1 MGFRSYL
8 VKRIAVA
15 ILVLYVV
22 ASLNFV
28 IFQVASP
35 VDPVSIIM
43 DPKFTEEMKEL
54 LRIQYGLH
62 GPLHERYLR
71 YVQSMLTWNFGFSFD
86 TLRPVTE
93 ELAWRLP
100 NTVILLGTALVGTII
115 IGIPMGILAASRR
128 GTKIDVAA
136 IGSGL
141 LAWGVPTFFIQL
153 LFVLFFCW
161 YLFLWF
167 GIRFPLR
174 GMTADV
180 PPTNPILYMADVAWH
195 FALPITSLVLAS
207 FGSWAL
213 YIRNLLVDALTQDYI
228 VTARAKGLT
237 ERTVL
242 YRHAFR
248 STLPP
253 VVTMIT
259 LSIPGIVTGAM
270 ITEWIFTLPGIGR
283 WYLLAMQH
291 ADYPVVQAVL
301 FIYAFLMILANLLA
315 DLIYGMLD
323 PRIRVGMR
331 R

>member
-1 MGFRSYL
+1 MGFRSFL
-8 VKRIAVA
+8 VKRIVVA

-28 IFQVASP
+28 IFQVVSPINP
-35 VDPVSIIM
+35 VDIII
-43 DPKFTEEMKEL
+43 DPDFTSEMKDL
-54 LRIQYGLH
+54 LRKQFGIDQ
-62 GPLHERYLR
+62 PLHIRYLK
-71 YVQSMLTWNFGFSFD
+71 YMENVLTWKFGFSFD
-86 TLRPVTE
+86 NLRPVSE

-100 NTVILLGTALVGTII
+100 NTILLLGTALVGVII
-115 IGIPMGILAASRR
+115 VGIPLGILAASRR
-128 GTKIDVAA
+128 GSKTDVLA

-141 LAWGVPTFFIQL
+141 LTWGVPTFFIQL
-153 LFVLFFCW
+153 LFMLFFCY
-161 YLFLWF
+161 YLYLWF

-174 GMTADV
+174 GMASDV
-180 PPTNPILYMADVAWH
+180 PSTNPIIYVADVAFH
-195 FALPITSLVLAS
+195 LALPVSTLVIAG

-213 YIRNLLVDALTQDYI
+213 YTRNLLMDALTQDYI

-242 YRHAFR
+242 YKHAFR

-259 LSIPGIVTGAM
+259 LAVPGIVTGAM

-283 WYLLAMQH
+283 WYLLSLQH
-291 ADYPVVQAVL
+291 GDYPVIQSVL

-315 DLIYGMLD
+315 DLLYGVLD

>member
-8 VKRIAVA
+8 VKRIVVAV
-15 ILVLYVV
+15 LVLYVV

-28 IFQVASP
+28 IFQVLSP
-35 VDPVSIIM
+35 IDPVSIIM

-62 GPLHERYLR
+62 GPLHIRYLR
-71 YVQSMLTWNFGFSFD
+71 YVQNMLTWNFGFSFD
-86 TLRPVTE
+86 TLRPITE

-128 GTKIDVAA
+128 GTKTDVAA

-161 YLFLWF
+161 YLYLWF

-180 PPTNPILYMADVAWH
+180 PPTNPIIYMADVAWH
-195 FALPITSLVLAS
+195 LALPVASLVLAS

-213 YIRNLLVDALTQDYI
+213 YVRNLLVDALTQDYI